1 MAKEKY
7 KLLAVAPFKGFR
19 DFLLQEIQKNPNV
32 DIDIYSATLHET
44 RDLISTLDLTKY
56 EAVIS
61 RGRSG
66 RIIKEMS
73 PIPVINVDFSSF
85 DILRALQLAMLT
97 TQKKIAFVSYFDLSD
112 NIHFL
117 CELLHYKTEILV
129 PPSPSSDEEMEAL
142 VKTLYEKDGVRLFVG
157 DGACI
162 HHAHK
167 LNVDAV
173 LVTTGPE
180 SMQKAVAEAI
190 ELCEMRRT
198 VIAENHFY
206 KAIIENSSLP
216 LAIFNAKKQLL
227 HSNLFTSHYKS
238 GIHEELQGRI
248 PKLQLHGHIKFTVFS
263 DETAWKI
270 SGEQL
275 HHENKEYY
283 LFHVADSIPTVFA
296 QSEFWKT
303 IDCDTAKS
311 SLALVT
317 KNPIYQ
323 DYWQKA
329 LRVVD
334 GKTPVVICG
343 APGNGKTVFS
353 HALYA
358 SSNYTNNPLIEI
370 DCFHLN
376 ERQCE
381 KLFKDERSPLFETNH
396 MILFKNLN
404 ALTTILQNKFCY
416 YFENLELTSR
426 NKVICTFNGDMGN
439 LIASNQF
446 SQNLSYLICGFTL
459 QLPSLNSRPELIV
472 SIARSCLNELNQE
485 LPIQL
490 AGFAPEAL
498 QLLQEHHWEYGI
510 AQFQTILK
518 QLAIHSNGQYITA
531 ENVRT
536 ILSNL
541 SSANQSTRSEL
552 SLDLHQPLDAIMKDI
567 ISLVLKEENMNQTKA
582 AKRLGISRSTLW
594 KRLQEA

>member
-1 MAKEKY
+1 MAKESY

-19 DFLLQEIQKNPNV
+19 DFLLQEIQKRQNV

-44 RDLISTLDLTKY
+44 KDLINTLDLTKY
-56 EAVIS
+56 EAIIC

-66 RIIKEMS
+66 RIIKELS
-73 PIPVINVDFSSF
+73 PLPVINVDFSSF

-117 CELLHYKTEILV
+117 CELLHYKTEILI
-129 PPSPSSDEEMEAL
+129 PPAPTSDEEMEEL
-142 VKTLYEKDGVRLFVG
+142 VHALYENDDIRLFVG

-162 HHAHK
+162 HHANR
-167 LNVDAV
+167 LNVDTI

-180 SMQKAVAEAI
+180 SMQKAVTEAV
-190 ELCEMRRT
+190 ELCEMRRA

-206 KAIIENSSLP
+206 KTVIENPSLS
-216 LAIFNAKKQLL
+216 LAIFNEDKQLV
-227 HSNLFTSHYKS
+227 HSNLFTSHYKI
-238 GIHEELQGRI
+238 GIHEELKTRI
-248 PKLQLHGHIKFTVFS
+248 SKLKLHGHIKFTIFS

-270 SGEQL
+270 QGELL
-275 HHENKEYY
+275 HHENREYY
-283 LFHVADSIPTVFA
+283 LFHVADSIPTVLA

-303 IDCDTAKS
+303 VDYDTAKACLS
-311 SLALVT
+311 LVT
-317 KNPIYQ
+317 RNPLYQ
-323 DYWQKA
+323 EYWQKA

-334 GKTPVVICG
+334 GKIPVVICG

-358 SSNYTNNPLIEI
+358 SSNYINNPLIEI
-370 DCFHLN
+370 ECFHLN

-404 ALTTILQNKFCY
+404 ALTAVLQNKFCY

-426 NKVICTFNGDMGN
+426 NKIICTFNGDMGH
-439 LIASNQF
+439 LIASHQF
-446 SQNLSYLICGFTL
+446 SQNLSYLISGFTL
-459 QLPSLNSRPELIV
+459 QLPSLNSHPELIIP
-472 SIARSCLNELNQE
+472 IARSYLNELNQE

-498 QLLQEHHWEYGI
+498 KLLKDHHWEYGI

-536 ILSNL
+536 VL
-541 SSANQSTRSEL
+541 SSLSLAEHHPLSESTINLNQS
-552 SLDLHQPLDAIMKDI
+552 LDAIMRDI
-567 ISLVLKEENMNQTKA
+567 ISIVLEEENMNQTKA

-594 KRLQEA
+594 KRLQES